1 MGVVTTMA
9 QLRMKRLNGYENK
22 AGYLFIL
29 PWIIGFIAFTA
40 IPFVTLFYLAF
51 TKYDLLSAPKWIG
64 LDNFTRMFTADEKF
78 AVSLKVTF
86 IYVLTAI
93 PLRLVF
99 ALIIA
104 LLLNMKIKFVG
115 LYRTAFYV
123 PSIIGGSVAV
133 AVMWGQ
139 LFGLNGAVNA
149 FIEAAFGFH
158 PNTSWIAH
166 PDTALWTLVLMAIWQ
181 FGSPM
186 IIFLAGLKNI
196 PESYYEAAVVDGANW
211 FQRFFK
217 ITIPL
222 LTPVILFNLVMQII
236 GGFMTFTQGLIITG
250 GGPIDRTLFYQLHV
264 YRQGFEFLDMGY
276 AAALSCFLLVI
287 VAILTALVFKSS
299 SAWVHYE
306 SKG

>member
-1 MGVVTTMA
+1 MGQKVA
-9 QLRMKRLNGYENK
+9 KASGYENG

-29 PWIIGFIAFTA
+29 PWIIGFTAFTA
-40 IPFVTLFYLAF
+40 IPFVALFYFSF
-51 TKYDLLSAPKWIG
+51 TNYDLLSAPKWIG
-64 LDNFTRMFTADEKF
+64 LDNFIRMFTVDEKF
-78 AVSLKVTF
+78 VTSLKVTF
-86 IYVLTAI
+86 FYVLTAI

-99 ALIIA
+99 ALFIA
-104 LLLNMKIKFVG
+104 MLLNMNIKFVG
-115 LYRTAFYV
+115 LYRTAFYI

-139 LFGLNGAVNA
+139 LFGLNGAVNG
-149 FIEAAFGFH
+149 IIGLLTGSS
-158 PNTSWIAH
+158 PNTSWIAN
-166 PDTALWTLVLMAIWQ
+166 PDTALWTLILMAVWQ

-196 PESYYEAAVVDGANW
+196 PNSYYEAAVVDGANAYH
-211 FQRFFK
+211 RFVK
-217 ITIPL
+217 ITLPL

-236 GGFMTFTQGLIITG
+236 GGFMTFTQGLIITS
-250 GGPIDRTLFYQLHV
+250 GGPLDRTLFYQLYV

-287 VAILTALVFKSS
+287 VAVLTAFVFKSS
-299 SAWVHYE
+299 SSWVHYE

>member
-1 MGVVTTMA
+1 MGMVTMMA
-9 QLRMKRLNGYENK
+9 QQIRRSSGNENG

-29 PWIIGFIAFTA
+29 PWIIGFVAFTA
-40 IPFVTLFYLAF
+40 IPFACLFYF
-51 TKYDLLSAPKWIG
+51 TFTDYDLLSSPKWSG
-64 LDNFTRMFTADEKF
+64 LDNFIHMFTADDKF
-78 AVSLKVTF
+78 LTSLKVTF
-86 IYVLTAI
+86 VYVLTAI
-93 PLRLVF
+93 PLRLIF
-99 ALIIA
+99 ALLIA
-104 LLLNMKIKFVG
+104 LLLNMKIKNVG
-115 LYRTAFYV
+115 LYRTAFYI

-149 FIEAAFGFH
+149 LIEAVFGFR
-158 PNTSWIAH
+158 PNVSWIAH
-166 PDTALWTLVLMAIWQ
+166 PDTALWSLILMAIWQ

-196 PESYYEAAVVDGANW
+196 PESYYEAAVVDGANA
-211 FQRFFK
+211 FQRFIK
-217 ITIPL
+217 ITVPL

-236 GGFMTFTQGLIITG
+236 GGFMTFTQGLIITD
-250 GGPIDRTLFYQLHV
+250 GGPLDRTLFYQLHV
-264 YRQGFEFLDMGY
+264 YRQGFEFLNMGY

>member
-1 MGVVTTMA
+1 MA
-9 QLRMKRLNGYENK
+9 KLRTNK
-22 AGYLFIL
+22 LAGFESGAGYMFIL

-40 IPFVTLFYLAF
+40 IPFLALFYFAF
-51 TKYDLLSAPKWIG
+51 TDYDLLSAPGGVG
-64 LDNFTRMFTADEKF
+64 LDNFVKMFTSDPKF
-78 AVSLKVTF
+78 WTSLKVTF
-86 IYVLTAI
+86 LYVLTAI

-99 ALIIA
+99 ALAIA
-104 LLLNMKIKFVG
+104 LLLNMKIRFVG
-115 LYRTAFYV
+115 LYRTAFYI

-139 LFGLNGAVNA
+139 LFGLNGAINGVV
-149 FIEAAFGFH
+149 EAIFGFH
-158 PNTSWIAH
+158 PNVSWIAN
-166 PDTALWTLVLMAIWQ
+166 PDTALWTLVLMAVWQ

-196 PESYYEAAVVDGANW
+196 PESYYEAAVVDGAGA
-211 FQRFFK
+211 FQRFIK

-250 GGPIDRTLFYQLHV
+250 GGPIDKTLFYQLHV
-264 YRQGFEFLDMGY
+264 YRQGFEFFNMGY

-287 VAILTALVFKSS
+287 VAIFTALVFKSS
-299 SAWVHYE
+299 SSWVHYE

>member
-1 MGVVTTMA
+1 MA
-9 QLRMKRLNGYENK
+9 QKAAKASGYENGT
-22 AGYLFIL
+22 GYLFIL

-40 IPFVTLFYLAF
+40 IPFVALFYFSF
-51 TKYDLLSAPKWIG
+51 TNYDLLSAPKWIG
-64 LDNFTRMFTADEKF
+64 LDNFIRMFTTDEKF
-78 AVSLKVTF
+78 VTSLKVTF
-86 IYVLTAI
+86 FYVLTAI
-93 PLRLVF
+93 PLRLIF
-99 ALIIA
+99 ALFIA
-104 LLLNMKIKFVG
+104 MLLNMKIKLVG

-139 LFGLNGAVNA
+139 LFGLNGAVNG
-149 FIEAAFGFH
+149 IVGMLTGTS
-158 PNTSWIAH
+158 PNTSWIAN
-166 PDTALWTLVLMAIWQ
+166 PDTALWTLILMAIWQ

-196 PESYYEAAVVDGANW
+196 PDSYYEAAVVDGANA
-211 FQRFFK
+211 FHRFVK
-217 ITIPL
+217 ITLPL

-236 GGFMTFTQGLIITG
+236 GGFMTFTQGLIITS
-250 GGPIDRTLFYQLHV
+250 GGPLDRTLFYQLYV

-287 VAILTALVFKSS
+287 VAVLTALVFKSS
-299 SAWVHYE
+299 SSWVHYE